1 MRSYSTK
8 GGVEM
13 PSLLDFGIVHAAE
26 MKEFILKMNFR
37 YWAVKLTF
45 RRPNLAAKG
54 ENVSPKNSG
63 SE

>member
-1 MRSYSTK
+1 
-8 GGVEM
+8 M